1 LTVDVEHDA
10 APAAAASIGEQL
22 RQARLGRGWSTAE
35 AANRLRLRA
44 SLIEALEAGDYAP
57 FGAATYARGQLRNY
71 AILLG
76 LDARALL
83 RGFRPAPADGHT
95 TPLRRAPELHPGRP
109 RLVRVGGLLVV
120 LASAVLAAIWAG
132 AGREPPV
139 ADGEPAPVHADSSVV
154 PAEPPRLDAVPESPP
169 PVEAIADSPSASA
182 DQVVATEA
190 TPAAAAEAAPS
201 PSPGA
206 GQQLAAHASDAAGQG
221 EAELRLRSRAVS
233 WVEVTDHAGRR
244 LVYELVSPGPERT
257 VRGQPPLRVLLGNA
271 PAVDVFYN
279 GEPVTLPADQ
289 HVVRMTLGT
298 QPPQAASEF
307 PGTSPSGAAPPAT
320 TP

>member
-1 LTVDVEHDA
+1 VQAEHDA
-10 APAAAASIGEQL
+10 APAAAPSIGEQL

-44 SLIEALEAGDYAP
+44 ALIEALEAGDYAP
-57 FGAATYARGQLRNY
+57 FGAPTYARGQLRNY

-76 LDARALL
+76 LNEQALL
-83 RGFRPAPADGHT
+83 SDFRPTPADGHT
-95 TPLRRAPELHPGRP
+95 KPLRRAPELHPGRP

-120 LASAVLAAIWAG
+120 VASAVLAAIWAG
-132 AGREPPV
+132 AGREPP
-139 ADGEPAPVHADSSVV
+139 AMDGEPAPVSADSGVV
-154 PAEPPRLDAVPESPP
+154 PAEPPRAEALPESPP
-169 PVEAIADSPSASA
+169 PVDAVAESSAGAIADPI
-182 DQVVATEA
+182 VVAQTQPA
-190 TPAAAAEAAPS
+190 PAAEPAPS
-201 PSPGA
+201 QGTGP
-206 GQQLAAHASDAAGQG
+206 QLAADAADAAGQG
-221 EAELRLRSRAVS
+221 EVELRLRSRAVS

-244 LVYELVSPGPERT
+244 LIYELVSPGPERT

-279 GEPVTLPADQ
+279 GGQVALPAGQ

-298 QPPQAASEF
+298 QPPQAAAESS
-307 PGTSPSGAAPPAT
+307 GTSPPGDAPPAT

>member
-1 LTVDVEHDA
+1 MDVEHDA
-10 APAAAASIGEQL
+10 ALAAAASIGEQL
-22 RQARLGRGWSTAE
+22 RQARVGRGWSTAE

-44 SLIEALEAGDYAP
+44 PLIEALEAGDYAP

-76 LDARALL
+76 LDEQAVL

-120 LASAVLAAIWAG
+120 AASAVLAAIWAG
-132 AGREPPV
+132 AGREPPLV
-139 ADGEPAPVHADSSVV
+139 DGAPAPVQADAAAV
-154 PAEPPRLDAVPESPP
+154 PAEPPRVDAVPQSPP
-169 PVEAIADSPSASA
+169 PGQANADSPTANA
-182 DQVVATEA
+182 DPMVAREA
-190 TPAAAAEAAPS
+190 QPAAAAESAPAPAPAAGP
-201 PSPGA
+201 PLA
-206 GQQLAAHASDAAGQG
+206 GPASDAAGEG
-221 EAELRLRSRAVS
+221 GAELRLRSRAVS
-233 WVEVTDHAGRR
+233 WVEVTDHAGQR

-279 GEPVTLPADQ
+279 GDPVTLPADQ
-289 HVVRMTLGT
+289 HVVRMTLGS
-298 QPPQAASEF
+298 QPPQAAPESS
-307 PGTSPSGAAPPAT
+307 GTSPSGAAPPAK

>member
-1 LTVDVEHDA
+1 V
-10 APAAAASIGEQL
+10 Q
-22 RQARLGRGWSTAE
+22 
-35 AANRLRLRA
+35 
-44 SLIEALEAGDYAP
+44 
-57 FGAATYARGQLRNY
+57 
-71 AILLG
+71 
-76 LDARALL
+76 
-83 RGFRPAPADGHT
+83 
-95 TPLRRAPELHPGRP
+95 
-109 RLVRVGGLLVV
+109 
-120 LASAVLAAIWAG
+120 
-132 AGREPPV
+132 
-139 ADGEPAPVHADSSVV
+139 ADSSAV
-154 PAEPPRLDAVPESPP
+154 PAEPPRVDAVPESPP
-169 PVEAIADSPSASA
+169 PVDASADSPSASA

-190 TPAAAAEAAPS
+190 QPAAAAEAA

-298 QPPQAASEF
+298 RPPQAAAESS
-307 PGTSPSGAAPPAT
+307 GTSPSGDAPPAT

>member
-1 LTVDVEHDA
+1 MDVEHGA
-10 APAAAASIGEQL
+10 APAAAPSIGEQL

-44 SLIEALEAGDYAP
+44 ALIEALEADDYAP

-76 LDARALL
+76 LDEQALL
-83 RGFRPAPADGHT
+83 RDFRPAPADGHT

-120 LASAVLAAIWAG
+120 AASAVLAAIWAG
-132 AGREPPV
+132 AGREPPAV
-139 ADGEPAPVHADSSVV
+139 DGEPAPVQADSSVV
-154 PAEPPRLDAVPESPP
+154 PAEPPRVDALPESPP
-169 PVEAIADSPSASA
+169 PAGASADSPSASA
-182 DQVVATEA
+182 DPIVPTEA
-190 TPAAAAEAAPS
+190 QPAAAAEPAPS
-201 PSPGA
+201 AGA
-206 GQQLAAHASDAAGQG
+206 GPQLGAAASDVAGQS

-279 GEPVTLPADQ
+279 GEPVTLPAGQ

-298 QPPQAASEF
+298 QPPQAAPASS
-307 PGTSPSGAAPPAT
+307 GTPPSGAAPPAT

>member
-1 LTVDVEHDA
+1 MDVEHDA

-44 SLIEALEAGDYAP
+44 ALIEALEAGDYAP

-76 LDARALL
+76 LDKQALL
-83 RGFRPAPADGHT
+83 RDFRPAPADGHT
-95 TPLRRAPELHPGRP
+95 KTLRRAPELHPGRP

-120 LASAVLAAIWAG
+120 AASAVLAAIWAG
-132 AGREPPV
+132 AGREPPA
-139 ADGEPAPVHADSSVV
+139 ADSAPTAVQADSSVV
-154 PAEPPRLDAVPESPP
+154 PAEPPRVDAVPESPP
-169 PVEAIADSPSASA
+169 PVGASADSPSASA
-182 DQVVATEA
+182 DPIVATEA
-190 TPAAAAEAAPS
+190 QPAAAEPAP
-201 PSPGA
+201 PPGA
-206 GQQLAAHASDAAGQG
+206 GPQFGADASDVAGQG

-233 WVEVTDHAGRR
+233 WVEVTDHAGQR

-298 QPPQAASEF
+298 QPPQAAAASS
-307 PGTSPSGAAPPAT
+307 GTPPSGAAPPAT